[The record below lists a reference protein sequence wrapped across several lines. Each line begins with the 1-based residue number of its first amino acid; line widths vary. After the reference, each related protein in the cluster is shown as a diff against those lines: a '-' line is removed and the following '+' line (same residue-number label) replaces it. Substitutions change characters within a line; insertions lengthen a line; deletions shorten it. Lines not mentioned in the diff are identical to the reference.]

1 LLWQELKRKQQL
13 AYACLL
19 LVIIVISCYTSTIGS
34 FANNAAMAQGQQ
46 SLSSSPR
53 NNGGLRPNYIYDTA
67 DVLSPTGEWIIDQ
80 YLRELDN
87 ATTVETVIFT
97 LPRAVGHGI
106 RAEDGEEIPF
116 VTQLAEY
123 VLHNLTLDGKRG
135 VGDKEKDNG
144 IVVLLSLEPDITSG
158 PGTSATI
165 AVGSSLQDKIWGPAA
180 WDILNAWLDPALAYY
195 RETGNMSA
203 PTPAM
208 EEPEDAN
215 DTSTNN
221 TDADYRNNLT
231 RFDLEASTMA
241 NPPDL
246 TNFQQPKQVYYE
258 GSSTSYD
265 ELVTVGSLEN
275 NNNSNNDITDAG
287 VSSSYITVFDSA
299 FLNIVILLGQQVGYI
314 SDNPGLKPPEAPGLK
329 LPGTPGEG
337 EEEQPGG
344 GDGGWAEVIISI
356 VTIVFF
362 GGYIAYDRYKKV
374 KRRLKK

>member
-1 LLWQELKRKQQL
+1 
-13 AYACLL
+13 
-19 LVIIVISCYTSTIGS
+19 
-34 FANNAAMAQGQQ
+34 MAQGQQ

-106 RAEDGEEIPF
+106 RAEDGDEIPF

-144 IVVLLSLEPDITSG
+144 IVVLLSLEPDISTG
-158 PGTSATI
+158 PGTSADI

-180 WDILNAWLDPALAYY
+180 GDILNAWLDPALAYY

-203 PTPAM
+203 PTPPI
-208 EEPEDAN
+208 EEAEDAN
-215 DTSTNN
+215 DTAANN
-221 TDADYRNNLT
+221 TDDYRNNLT
-231 RFDLEASTMA
+231 RFDLEPLTMT
-241 NPPDL
+241 NPSDL
-246 TNFQQPKQVYYE
+246 NSFQQRKQVYYE

-265 ELVTVGSLEN
+265 KLVTIGTGKNSSGSIN
-275 NNNSNNDITDAG
+275 NISNEE
-287 VSSSYITVFDSA
+287 VSSSYTTVFDSA
-299 FLNIVILLGQQVGYI
+299 FLNIVILLGEQVGYI
-314 SDNPGLKPPEAPGLK
+314 SDNPGLKPPEAPGLM
-329 LPGTPGEG
+329 LPGAPGEG
-337 EEEQPGG
+337 GDEQPGGGGEGGEEQPGG
-344 GDGGWAEVIISI
+344 DDGGWAEVIISI
-356 VTIVFF
+356 VTIVVF
-362 GGYIAYDRYKKV
+362 GGYIAYDRYKKI